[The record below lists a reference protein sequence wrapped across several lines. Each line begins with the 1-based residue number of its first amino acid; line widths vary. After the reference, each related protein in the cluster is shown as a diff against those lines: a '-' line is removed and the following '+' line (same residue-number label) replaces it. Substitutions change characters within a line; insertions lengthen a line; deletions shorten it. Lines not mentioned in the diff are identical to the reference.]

1 MKNQMK
7 RFKTRFVYNPKTG
20 TSNSQTHIQSMIEDY
35 YLPRHSEGKTTEIQ
49 TIDGQSSQ
57 EILEEVEYLKDK
69 LFKAGNVPLSRL
81 QDQQNTFVFGKT
93 DQIDFAEYR
102 FRKFLNRV
110 RSHFMILFDELLKR
124 QLILKNII
132 KEEEWEEIHGQYYW
146 QYTEDNAFV
155 EWKEAEKQ
163 SSRLDQLE
171 RIVGFSG
178 RFYSDYWIKKN
189 VLKQTDDEIE
199 EIEQQNKQQPDFD
212 AGENY

>member
-1 MKNQMK
+1 M
-7 RFKTRFVYNPKTG
+7 
-20 TSNSQTHIQSMIEDY
+20 
-35 YLPRHSEGKTTEIQ
+35 
-49 TIDGQSSQ
+49 
-57 EILEEVEYLKDK
+57 
-69 LFKAGNVPLSRL
+69 
-81 QDQQNTFVFGKT
+81 
-93 DQIDFAEYR
+93 
-102 FRKFLNRV
+102 
-110 RSHFMILFDELLKR
+110 
-124 QLILKNII
+124 ILKNII